1 MKTYKIGL
9 IALLLMGSI
18 GLAAAQSV
26 QDKKESR
33 KSQRAEKK
41 AQQEIEAKMM
51 FEKAA
56 KLVEERNLV
65 LEAVTVRG
73 KYGSAV
79 NVGPNNFVM
88 IDSSEFVL
96 QTSFPGG
103 VGFNG
108 LGGITARGSVS
119 SYKVSRNDKTDIITV
134 IAQVNT
140 LSIGQGTLTIQLGSS
155 GNATATYVN
164 NWGGRI
170 EFNGPIESVEE
181 SRVFEGMRRF

>member
-1 MKTYKIGL
+1 MKEYRNGIGL
-9 IALLLMGSI
+9 IALLLIGSM

-26 QDKKESR
+26 QDKKEDR

-41 AQQEIEAKMM
+41 AQQEVEAKMM

-65 LEAVTVRG
+65 LEAITVRG

-79 NVGPNNFVM
+79 NVGPNNYIM

-103 VGFNG
+103 V
-108 LGGITARGSVS
+108 
-119 SYKVSRNDKTDIITV
+119 
-134 IAQVNT
+134 
-140 LSIGQGTLTIQLGSS
+140 
-155 GNATATYVN
+155 
-164 NWGGRI
+164 
-170 EFNGPIESVEE
+170 
-181 SRVFEGMRRF
+181 